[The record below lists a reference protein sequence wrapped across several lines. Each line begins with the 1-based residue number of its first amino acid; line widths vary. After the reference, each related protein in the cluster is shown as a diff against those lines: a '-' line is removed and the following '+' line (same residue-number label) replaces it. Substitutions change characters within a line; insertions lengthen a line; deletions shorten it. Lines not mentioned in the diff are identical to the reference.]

1 MAEGSEGVQ
10 GHAAGIK
17 FYGGDDNKAFFGTK
31 AKPGPLANT
40 VQEAIDIWSS
50 HGKLQVKT
58 TPADLIRLQLRRRLM
73 ASFLDAY
80 VAPKKDIPRR
90 AYLTVSTLVAAS
102 ILALWCALSYGGVVR
117 SDFLPTPDEVATAAI
132 NGMQ

>member
-1 MAEGSEGVQ
+1 
-10 GHAAGIK
+10 
-17 FYGGDDNKAFFGTK
+17 
-31 AKPGPLANT
+31 
-40 VQEAIDIWSS
+40 
-50 HGKLQVKT
+50 
-58 TPADLIRLQLRRRLM
+58 M

-117 SDFLPTPDEVATAAI
+117 SDFQDKGRLVLLLFVRKVQQCRRWVVSARFRS
-132 NGMQ
+132 